1 MLAYKNRMPDVTL
14 VQLKH
19 HERQMYPDREL
30 KCLLTLKGCM
40 ILRCVKKAISYK
52 YPYVIANV
60 VPYQIYTVVM
70 MTTCANQEYNCLDM
84 EYSVT
89 SVVTSKKVN
98 GLCGYDYGE
107 SPV

>member
-1 MLAYKNRMPDVTL
+1 
-14 VQLKH
+14 
-19 HERQMYPDREL
+19 
-30 KCLLTLKGCM
+30 M

-52 YPYVIANV
+52 YPYVIAIV

-89 SVVTSKKVN
+89 SVVTSKKAKVYVAMTMGN
-98 GLCGYDYGE
+98 PRFK
-107 SPV
+107 SPTIY

>member
-1 MLAYKNRMPDVTL
+1 MTAQCEGMGEVGSVRYEPALLLPCLSIRM
-14 VQLKH
+14 
-19 HERQMYPDREL
+19 
-30 KCLLTLKGCM
+30 LKGCM
-40 ILRCVKKAISYK
+40 ILRCVKKAIYYK
-52 YPYVIANV
+52 YPYAIANV
-60 VPYQIYTVVM
+60 APYQIYTVVM

-89 SVVTSKKVN
+89 SVVTSKKAN

>member
-1 MLAYKNRMPDVTL
+1 MCRPT
-14 VQLKH
+14 H
-19 HERQMYPDREL
+19 
-30 KCLLTLKGCM
+30 LKGRM

-52 YPYVIANV
+52 CPYVIAIV

-70 MTTCANQEYNCLDM
+70 MTICANQENNICLDM

>member
-1 MLAYKNRMPDVTL
+1 
-14 VQLKH
+14 
-19 HERQMYPDREL
+19 
-30 KCLLTLKGCM
+30 M
-40 ILRCVKKAISYK
+40 ILRCVKKAFSYK
-52 YPYVIANV
+52 CPYVIAIV
-60 VPYQIYTVVM
+60 VPYQIYTVVIDYL
-70 MTTCANQEYNCLDM
+70 CKPGKQYCLGM

>member
-1 MLAYKNRMPDVTL
+1 ML
-14 VQLKH
+14 
-19 HERQMYPDREL
+19 
-30 KCLLTLKGCM
+30 
-40 ILRCVKKAISYK
+40 KKAISYK
-52 YPYVIANV
+52 CPYVIAIV
-60 VPYQIYTVVM
+60 VPYQNIYS
-70 MTTCANQEYNCLDM
+70 CNDDYLCEPGKQYCLGM

>member
-1 MLAYKNRMPDVTL
+1 
-14 VQLKH
+14 
-19 HERQMYPDREL
+19 
-30 KCLLTLKGCM
+30 M

-107 SPV
+107 SLV

>member
-1 MLAYKNRMPDVTL
+1 
-14 VQLKH
+14 
-19 HERQMYPDREL
+19 
-30 KCLLTLKGCM
+30 
-40 ILRCVKKAISYK
+40 
-52 YPYVIANV
+52 
-60 VPYQIYTVVM
+60 M

>member
-1 MLAYKNRMPDVTL
+1 
-14 VQLKH
+14 
-19 HERQMYPDREL
+19 
-30 KCLLTLKGCM
+30 M

-52 YPYVIANV
+52 CPYVIAIV
-60 VPYQIYTVVM
+60 VPYQIYTVDYL
-70 MTTCANQEYNCLDM
+70 CKPGKQYCLDM

>member
-1 MLAYKNRMPDVTL
+1 MSLCNSPL
-14 VQLKH
+14 
-19 HERQMYPDREL
+19 
-30 KCLLTLKGCM
+30 
-40 ILRCVKKAISYK
+40 SNK
-52 YPYVIANV
+52 YSCNDDYLCKPGKQY
-60 VPYQIYTVVM
+60 
-70 MTTCANQEYNCLDM
+70 CLDM

>member
-1 MLAYKNRMPDVTL
+1 
-14 VQLKH
+14 
-19 HERQMYPDREL
+19 
-30 KCLLTLKGCM
+30 M
-40 ILRCVKKAISYK
+40 ILRCVKKAISYN
-52 YPYVIANV
+52 YPYAIANV

-89 SVVTSKKVN
+89 SVVTSKKAN